1 MPGFW
6 TWSDKRRR
14 EMQQPKLCPT
24 IGQVGGRFVDDDDL
38 RARRIASN
46 EALGRQ
52 INERIAAQR
61 GVESGESMSVVC
73 ECGDGDCES
82 RLDVRWETYRAVRQ
96 NPMWFILVEGHE
108 VLEMERVVKREGV
121 LVVSEKIASAR
132 QALEAI
138 DPYSADGASTG
149 D

>member
-1 MPGFW
+1 M
-6 TWSDKRRR
+6 
-14 EMQQPKLCPT
+14 
-24 IGQVGGRFVDDDDL
+24 DDDDL